1 VSEGDWFAA
10 LMVFSKDYATMIA
23 ASPVLL
29 AIIVAKQQIDENHHQ
44 HVATIKYSLRKEI
57 DSLERIKSFN
67 NSVVKAC
74 SRGNV
79 RSFSQRGF
87 MGIPIQLPSEDDVQ
101 QLRALFDNDLW
112 IYVEICRR
120 AAESAINF
128 QVSDD
133 DDGGDCVEAAQL
145 AANRLQEQVRIEEAR
160 LTQYWS

>member
-1 VSEGDWFAA
+1 
-10 LMVFSKDYATMIA
+10 
-23 ASPVLL
+23 
-29 AIIVAKQQIDENHHQ
+29 
-44 HVATIKYSLRKEI
+44 
-57 DSLERIKSFN
+57 
-67 NSVVKAC
+67 
-74 SRGNV
+74 
-79 RSFSQRGF
+79 